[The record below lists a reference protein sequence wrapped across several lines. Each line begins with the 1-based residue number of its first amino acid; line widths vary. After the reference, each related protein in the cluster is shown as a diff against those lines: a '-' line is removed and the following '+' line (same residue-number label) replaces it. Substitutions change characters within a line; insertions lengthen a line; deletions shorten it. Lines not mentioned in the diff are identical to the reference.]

1 MDKLKFF
8 QALDFNDYESKVI
21 SSLLRLKIATTKQ
34 ISFDSG
40 VPQNKL
46 YSIMDKFENLGIV
59 ESIPEKLKKF
69 RLINL
74 ETFIQKKIKTKEV
87 SLKELKFNSKSIKR
101 LKESDEK
108 NLFSIIKGQQAIMDK
123 LAENNSSVKKE
134 IYAVQ
139 RNWRIWGK
147 GLREI
152 EKAVKRGVDVR
163 FIGVVDPETKNRAL
177 EWKKAGAKIKIYNK
191 KFGESPLRFSIFDSK
206 EARITIGR
214 PEIPDR
220 ENYVTIWTTS
230 KPMVNVL
237 KKQFLEMWKE
247 SKNF

>member
-8 QALDFNDYESKVI
+8 QSLEFSNYESKVI
-21 SSLLRLKIATTKQ
+21 NSLLRLKIATTKE

-46 YSIMDKFENLGIV
+46 YSILNKFENLGIV
-59 ESIPEKLKKF
+59 EIIPEKLKKF
-69 RLINL
+69 RPINL
-74 ETFIQKKIKTKEV
+74 ETFIQKKIKTKEAF
-87 SLKELKFNSKSIKR
+87 LKELKSSSKSIKH

-163 FIGVVDPETKNRAL
+163 LIGIVNSETKNRAL
-177 EWKKAGAKIKIYNK
+177 EWKKTGAKIRIFNE

-220 ENYVTIWTTS
+220 ENYITIWTTS
-230 KPMVNVL
+230 KPMINVL